1 MQRVSLTDQVTAEI
15 REEIL
20 SGRLP
25 PGTSLREVMLSEQYD
40 VARSTV
46 REAVKALRAEGLVV
60 HQHHRGVVVTLH
72 TAEDVEDLLQAR
84 LLVERAVAAAGPQ
97 DHRAGEE
104 ALADMASAVEVEDW
118 RAAARA
124 DQAFH
129 HALVTSLGSPRIT
142 AFHEQ
147 VQAEMRLLL
156 VTAEGRQPEEAKVDE
171 HRTLLELARAGDA
184 DRYLAAARR
193 HLQRSRPTLLDTIAR
208 RDA

>member
-1 MQRVSLTDQVTAEI
+1 MERVSLTDQVTAEI

-20 SGRLP
+20 SGRLL
-25 PGTSLREVMLSEQYD
+25 PGTSLREVALSQTYD

-60 HQHHRGVVVTLH
+60 HQHHRGVVVTVH
-72 TAEDVEDLLQAR
+72 TAEDVEDLLNAR
-84 LLVERAVAAAGPQ
+84 LLVERAVAAAGPHPH
-97 DHRAGEE
+97 DEWE
-104 ALADMASAVEVEDW
+104 AALQDMAAAVEAEDW

-129 HALVTSLGSPRIT
+129 HGLVRALGSPRIT
-142 AFHEQ
+142 SFHEQ

-156 VTAEGRQPEEAKVDE
+156 VTAEGRQPEEEKVDE
-171 HRTLLELARAGDA
+171 HRTLLDLARAGDA
-184 DRYLAAARR
+184 ERYLAAARR